1 MRKPITHVLIDKKQ
15 INELDKNYQDGYER
29 IPETTEM
36 AESQVKMLKD
46 VWPDEKW

>member
-29 IPETTEM
+29 GPETTEM